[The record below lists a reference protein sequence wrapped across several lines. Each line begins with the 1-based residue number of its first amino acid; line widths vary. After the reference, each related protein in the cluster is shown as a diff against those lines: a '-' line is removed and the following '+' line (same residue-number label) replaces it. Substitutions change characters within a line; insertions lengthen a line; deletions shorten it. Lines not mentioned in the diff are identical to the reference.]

1 MSRPRHRLQA
11 RDLPAFVTTAD
22 PYLVGLAT
30 DASVA
35 TTAASL
41 STRVVAEPL
50 YLDGPRSDMMP
61 RVFVNPAF
69 RSRSIEMQGEDRN
82 QSGLGFLELQAI
94 DLTITALQRAGHTI
108 DEISASGNPHE
119 IMAEAVADA
128 HHPFVELN
136 DRDREIIA
144 QIKDLAGQL
153 SVRASLPEL
162 LAARARL
169 VQGG

>member
-1 MSRPRHRLQA
+1 
-11 RDLPAFVTTAD
+11 
-22 PYLVGLAT
+22 
-30 DASVA
+30 
-35 TTAASL
+35 
-41 STRVVAEPL
+41 
-50 YLDGPRSDMMP
+50 
-61 RVFVNPAF
+61 
-69 RSRSIEMQGEDRN
+69 MQGDDRT
-82 QSGLGFLELQAI
+82 QSRLGYLELAAI
-94 DLTITALQRAGHTI
+94 DLTITALQQAGHTI
-108 DEISASGNPHE
+108 EEVSGSGNPHE

-153 SVRASLPEL
+153 SVRTSLPEL